1 MIGWAM
7 LLAAAAAAA
16 VAMWVLKFPRPLW
29 AFGAA
34 ALMLGAAGYAWQGE
48 PAMPG
53 SPVERRA
60 AGRPVD
66 PQIVELRQAFFGRFG
81 PEAAS
86 FVASDGLR
94 RGGAT
99 GSAVSVM
106 LAAARA
112 NPSSQGAWTGLGDAI
127 VEHDAGQVV
136 SPAARLAFDR
146 AILIDP
152 AQPGPWFFDGLA
164 HVRTGDLDSARARW
178 AKAYA
183 LTPESRLRDA
193 VALRLALLDQI
204 IAMRDR
210 AEALN

>member
-7 LLAAAAAAA
+7 LLAAGVAAA
-16 VAMWVLKFPRPLW
+16 VAMWWLRFPRPLW

-48 PAMPG
+48 PAMSG

-81 PEAAS
+81 PDSAS
-86 FVASDGLR
+86 FMASDGLR

-99 GSAVSVM
+99 GAAVSVM
-106 LAAARA
+106 LGAARA
-112 NPSSQGAWTGLGDAI
+112 APQSQAAWTGLADAI
-127 VEHDAGQVV
+127 VEHDGGQVI

-152 AQPGPWFFDGLA
+152 AQPGPWFFAGLA
-164 HVRTGDLDSARARW
+164 HVRTGDLDGARARW
-178 AKAYA
+178 ARAYA
-183 LTPESRLRDA
+183 LTPEGRLKDA
-193 VALRLALLDQI
+193 VAMRLALLDQI

-210 AEALN
+210 AG

>member
-7 LLAAAAAAA
+7 LLAAGIAAA
-16 VAMWVLKFPRPLW
+16 VAMWWLGFPRPLW

-48 PAMPG
+48 PSMPG

-66 PQIVELRQAFFGRFG
+66 PEIVAMRQAFFGRFG
-81 PEAAS
+81 SESAS

-99 GSAVSVM
+99 GASVSVM
-106 LAAARA
+106 LGATRA
-112 NPSSQGAWTGLGDAI
+112 NPQSQAAWTGLADAI
-127 VEHDAGQVV
+127 VEHDGGQVV

-164 HVRTGDLDSARARW
+164 LARTGDLEAARPRW
-178 AKAYA
+178 ARAYA
-183 LTPESRLRDA
+183 LTPESRLKDEI
-193 VALRLALLDQI
+193 ALRLALLDQI
-204 IAMRDR
+204 IAMRDEMR
-210 AEALN
+210 

>member
-7 LLAAAAAAA
+7 LVAAGLAAA
-16 VAMWVLKFPRPLW
+16 VTMWLLRFPRPLW
-29 AFGAA
+29 MFGAA

-60 AGRPVD
+60 AGQPVD
-66 PQIVELRQAFFGRFG
+66 PQIVELREAFFGRFG

-106 LAAARA
+106 LAAVRT
-112 NPSSQGAWTGLGDAI
+112 NPASQGAWTGLADAI
-127 VEHDAGQVV
+127 VAHDGGQAL

-152 AQPGPWFFDGLA
+152 TQPGPWFFDGLA
-164 HVRTGDLDSARARW
+164 HIRTGDLDGARARW
-178 AKAYA
+178 ARAYS
-183 LTPESRLRDA
+183 LIPEGRLKKA

-210 AEALN
+210 AR